1 LSGTSAKRE
10 IVAGAILGVAT
21 FAVYMVGSNRS
32 FGYDAAAT
40 FANFIATPS
49 IWDAFA
55 VRAVIP
61 TIPVTQVATNDH
73 VLVSLLSHL
82 IYSATGSRNE
92 VLYRLLP
99 ALAAGGTVGLST
111 GALVRRFGVLAG
123 ICAGLYIATD
133 PLFVDNSR
141 DVRGYSLAALGS
153 VAGTLILAKL
163 VLPIHGE
170 VSVKPTDGLKLIAY
184 AVIMGLAMAAQLF
197 VGVVLLCHIAW
208 LVAERSW
215 PRLRRLAPAW
225 IGAAVIGVG
234 ANAHIQVMELT
245 QHGLPPHV
253 FYPTYPRDLVLF
265 LVGAPVV
272 LPVGLW
278 LASAGLGLWTQRH
291 APWLW
296 ASIAVVA
303 VAVLVLWWG
312 LKPAFLYPRF
322 FIFLVPAC
330 AFLMAAAIAR
340 WWVLAPVVLLGAL
353 VAVVNQA
360 PGYTEDPLALP
371 QAAIVVDRVHAS
383 GGRPCVI
390 HSDEQVLSA
399 YTSDFTVVTRPEQL
413 ADCDAVVVVSWG
425 VDLALRDQ
433 AAQEFPRLTT
443 LPAYYP
449 AAVLER

>member
-55 VRAVIP
+55 VRSVIP

-82 IYSATGSRNE
+82 IYSGTGSRSE
-92 VLYRLLP
+92 VLYRFLP

-111 GALVRRFGVLAG
+111 SALIRRFGLLAG

-141 DVRGYSLAALGS
+141 DLRGYSLAALGS
-153 VAGTLILAKL
+153 VIGTLLLPKL
-163 VLPIHGE
+163 VIPIGE
-170 VSVKPTDGLKLIAY
+170 VSAKPTEGLKLIAY
-184 AVIMGLAMAAQLF
+184 AVIIGLAMAAQLF
-197 VGVVLLCHIAW
+197 VGVVLLCHVAW
-208 LVAERSW
+208 LVSERSW
-215 PRLRRLAPAW
+215 PRLRQLVPAW
-225 IGAAVIGVG
+225 VAAALIGLG
-234 ANAHIQVMELT
+234 ANAHIQVMEYT
-245 QHGLPPHV
+245 QHGLPPPV
-253 FYPTYPRDLVLF
+253 FYPTYPRDLILF
-265 LVGAPVV
+265 IIGAPVL

-278 LASAGLGLWTQRH
+278 LAAAGLGLWTQRR
-291 APWLW
+291 ARWLW
-296 ASIAVVA
+296 TSIAVVA
-303 VAVLVLWWG
+303 VAVLVLWLG

-322 FIFLVPAC
+322 FIFLVPAS
-330 AFLMAAAIAR
+330 AFLMAAAIKR
-340 WWVLAPVVLLGAL
+340 WWVVAPVVLLGAV
-353 VAVVNQA
+353 VAAVSQA
-360 PGYTEDPLALP
+360 PGYTQDPLALP
-371 QAAIVVDRVHAS
+371 QAAAAVERIHAS
-383 GGRPCVI
+383 GQRACVI

-399 YTSDFTVVTRPEQL
+399 YTSGFTVVTRTDQL

-425 VDLALRDQ
+425 VDQALRDQ

-449 AAVLER
+449 TVVLER

>member
-1 LSGTSAKRE
+1 MGL
-10 IVAGAILGVAT
+10 GAVLGVAT

-55 VRAVIP
+55 VRSVIP

-82 IYSATGSRNE
+82 IYSATGSRSE
-92 VLYRLLP
+92 VLYRFLP

-111 GALVRRFGVLAG
+111 SALSRRFGLLAG

-141 DVRGYSLAALGS
+141 DLRGYSLAALGS
-153 VAGTLILAKL
+153 VAGTLILTGTWSRWRL
-163 VLPIHGE
+163 M
-170 VSVKPTDGLKLIAY
+170 AY
-184 AVIMGLAMAAQLF
+184 AAVMGLAMAAQLF
-197 VGVVLLCHIAW
+197 VGVVLLCHLAW
-208 LVAERSW
+208 LVSERSW
-215 PRLRRLAPAW
+215 PRLRQLAPAW
-225 IGAAVIGVG
+225 IAAALIGLG
-234 ANAHIQVMELT
+234 ANAHIQVMEYT
-245 QHGLPPHV
+245 QHGLPPPV
-253 FYPTYPRDLVLF
+253 FYPTYPRDLILF
-265 LVGAPVV
+265 ILGAPVL

-278 LASAGLGLWTQRH
+278 LAATGLGLWTQRR
-291 APWLW
+291 AAWLW
-296 ASIAVVA
+296 ASVAVVA
-303 VAVLVLWWG
+303 AAVLVLWLG

-322 FIFLVPAC
+322 FIFLVPAS
-330 AFLMAAAIAR
+330 AFLMAAAIKR
-340 WWVLAPVVLLGAL
+340 WWVVAPVVLLGAV
-353 VAVVNQA
+353 VAAVSQA
-360 PGYTEDPLALP
+360 PGYTQDPLALP
-371 QAAIVVDRVHAS
+371 QAAAAVERIHAS
-383 GGRPCVI
+383 GQRACVI

-425 VDLALRDQ
+425 VDLALRDE
-433 AAQEFPRLTT
+433 AAREFPRLTT

-449 AAVLER
+449 TVVLER